1 MKSILAMVLL
11 TGAAFSAH
19 AETTPAKGDAAKA
32 QAIAN
37 QVCAAC
43 HAADG
48 NSAAAAN
55 PKLAGQPAEYITK
68 QLQNFK
74 LALQDPNK
82 EGARKSP
89 VMSAMVVSLSDED
102 MLNLG
107 AYYASKAIKVGTA
120 KAPYAAGQKVYR
132 GGNAATGVA
141 ACAACHGPSGAG
153 MPAQYP
159 RLGGQHADYILGQL
173 KAFRS
178 GDRSND
184 ASKMMRTIAN
194 KMSDQEMQAVA
205 NYVSGL
211 K

>member
-11 TGAAFSAH
+11 TAAAFSAQ
-19 AETTPAKGDAAKA
+19 AETASAKGDAAKA
-32 QAIAN
+32 QTIAN

-48 NSAAAAN
+48 NSAAPAN

-74 LALQDPNK
+74 AAVQDPNK
-82 EGARKSP
+82 VGVRKSP
-89 VMSAMVVSLSDED
+89 VMGAMVASLSDAD

-107 AYYASKAIKVGTA
+107 AYYASKAIKPGTA
-120 KAPYAAGQKVYR
+120 KAPYADGKKVYR
-132 GGNAATGVA
+132 GGNAATGVP
-141 ACAACHGPSGAG
+141 ACASCHGPAGAG
-153 MPAQYP
+153 IPSQYP
-159 RLGGQHADYILGQL
+159 RLGGQHADYILAQL

-178 GDRSND
+178 GERSND
-184 ASKMMRTIAN
+184 AGSMMRKIAN